1 MNLIRVRFLVLCVVC
16 GSTAFAYGYFQ
27 GRKEVLS
34 NHLLFDMAVHCGSL
48 AQFDKLPSDAL
59 SDGKFS
65 FDLQRKVLF
74 DTIKQIDRK
83 GFTTLLN
90 DSDTDNEDLLLKI
103 YQKSIRI
110 LNYEAKGRD
119 GNGEL

>member
-27 GRKEVLS
+27 GRKEVLA

-48 AQFDKLPSDAL
+48 AQFEKIPSDAL
-59 SDGKFS
+59 PDGKFS
-65 FDLQRKVLF
+65 FDLQRKVLC

-83 GFTTLLN
+83 GFATLLK
-90 DSDTDNEDLLLKI
+90 DSGTDNDDLLWKI
-103 YQKSIRI
+103 YQESKCI
-110 LNYEAKGRD
+110 LNHKTRGEHE
-119 GNGEL
+119 NGEL